1 MRIFSR
7 ILLVTVNCS
16 KVDGKMLNTPIR
28 YSFFE
33 FSIKIFTFWEDL
45 RGYYLSKSGYLIIEA
60 ITISS
65 DHSLYN
71 NVIIICKL
79 FENLWKILDTPTRYP
94 FFFRILN
101 LYYSKTLSRVLKIR
115 ILEARTSVNHK
126 LYNNATVDDDNIHF

>member
-1 MRIFSR
+1 M
-7 ILLVTVNCS
+7 VNCS
-16 KVDGKMLNTPIR
+16 KVDEKMLNTPIR

-60 ITISS
+60 IIISS

-71 NVIIICKL
+71 NVIIIYKL

-94 FFFRILN
+94 FFFSNSQSLFFKNTFEGIEN
-101 LYYSKTLSRVLKIR
+101 
-115 ILEARTSVNHK
+115 
-126 LYNNATVDDDNIHF
+126 

>member
-45 RGYYLSKSGYLIIEA
+45 RGYYLSKSEYLIIEA

-65 DHSLYN
+65 DRSSYN

-79 FENLWKILDTPTRYP
+79 FENVWKILDIPTRYP
-94 FFFRILN
+94 FFFLEFSIFIIQKHFQGYWKLG
-101 LYYSKTLSRVLKIR
+101 YSRRVLLLIIVCNIR
-115 ILEARTSVNHK
+115 WW
-126 LYNNATVDDDNIHF
+126 